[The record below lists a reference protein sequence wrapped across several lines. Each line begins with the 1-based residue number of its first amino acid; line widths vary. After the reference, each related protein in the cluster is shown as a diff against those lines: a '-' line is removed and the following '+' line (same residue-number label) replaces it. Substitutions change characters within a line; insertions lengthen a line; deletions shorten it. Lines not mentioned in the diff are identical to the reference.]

1 MAHKTNKEDVF
12 ELIQKHPEG
21 LDDDDISAI
30 TGITPANRCSN
41 YAIV

>member
-1 MAHKTNKEDVF
+1 MSHRTNKEDVF

-30 TGITPANRCSN
+30 TALHLANKCSSC
-41 YAIV
+41 ATV